1 MAIEFRKDLFADE
14 RNDDLDVIG
23 KPEIR
28 QDILGHV
35 TGRSPFYDDH
45 LFDGLLHMR
54 CVRSPHHHARIR
66 SIDAS
71 AAERMPGVVKVIWPR
86 DVPVNRN
93 TLLSLINFGRD
104 DEPLLAETKVSYVGD
119 PVLAIVATT
128 LRAAQDAVEAVRVD
142 WEVLPHVHD
151 VEEALKP
158 DAPTVNEEYPNNTF
172 DYFDKYDHQKLRF
185 GDTEAAMAQAD
196 HIVEGEYQMS
206 PIEQAPMETCGAIAA
221 PETNNRIVC
230 HTGTQALFFSLGT
243 TAKQLDMPSS
253 RLHFI
258 GGTVGGGFGGKVD
271 SHHEPL
277 AVLACLLTG
286 KPVKYQWDRAEE
298 MQVGA
303 PRGGERWR
311 IRDGVMHDGRIV
323 ARQFTGFF
331 DAGAYTRL
339 SSYAVQKSTG
349 HLPGPYSIPNVAS
362 NVYCVYTNR
371 TPSTAMRGFG
381 ITAVDFAIERH
392 MDKVANTVGMDPI
405 ELRILNAYRDGDM
418 KAHRRPAKNCAL
430 IESCQ
435 VVAQKSDWRL
445 APDAMQ
451 ASSRVGGGMGD
462 KALIPESVTDEE
474 GRIGERKRAFIGP
487 DPFSGS
493 GQRGWTAAGASFNN
507 SSAFGNAPQRED
519 MDAEVERLGFK
530 GGSIDPSLPAATPAP
545 TPSYTPPPQPSYA
558 PPPAAS
564 TPPPSYAPAPST
576 GGPTLPA
583 AYTQRPAG
591 ATPPASAPPSPPPAP
606 SYTAP
611 PPTPPQPVP
620 PAEEAKPFTRG
631 VKRPGVSRFISGR
644 RR

>member
-14 RNDDLDVIG
+14 RDDNLDVIG

-35 TGRSPFYDDH
+35 TGRTPFYDDH
-45 LFDGLLHMR
+45 LFDGLLHLR

-86 DVPVNRN
+86 DVPQNMN
-93 TLLSLINFGRD
+93 TLLSLIGFGRD
-104 DEPLLAETKVSYVGD
+104 DEPLLQDKKVSYVGEQ
-119 PVLAIVATT
+119 VLAIIATSV
-128 LRAAQDAVEAVRVD
+128 RAAQDAVAAVNVD
-142 WEVLPHVHD
+142 WEVLPHVLD
-151 VEEALKP
+151 VEEAMRP
-158 DAPTVNEEYPNNTF
+158 DAPTVNEVYPNNTF
-172 DYFDKYDHQKLRF
+172 DYHDRFDHQKLRF

-196 HIVEGEYQMS
+196 HVIEGEYQMS
-206 PIEQAPMETCGAIAA
+206 PIEQAPMETCGALAA
-221 PETNNRIVC
+221 PETNNRVVC
-230 HTGTQALFFSLGT
+230 YTSTQALFFSLGT
-243 TAKQLDMPSS
+243 TAKQLAIPSS
-253 RLHFI
+253 KLHFI

-277 AVLACLLTG
+277 AVLGCLMTG
-286 KPVKYQWDRAEE
+286 KPVKYMWDRAEE

-311 IRDGVMHDGRIV
+311 IKDGVMRDGRII
-323 ARQFTGFF
+323 ARKFTGFF

-349 HLPGPYSIPNVAS
+349 HLPGPYTIPNVAS

-392 MDKVANTVGMDPI
+392 MDKVAHQVGMDPI

-418 KAHRRPAKNCAL
+418 KAHRRAAKNCAL

-435 VVAQKSDWRL
+435 VVAQKSGWNL
-445 APDAMQ
+445 SAGAAQ
-451 ASSRVGGGMGD
+451 ASSLRDGGGD
-462 KALIPESVTDEE
+462 RALIPETMTDDE
-474 GRIGERKRAFIGP
+474 GKIGERKRTGIAP
-487 DPFSGS
+487 QPFAENGVRS
-493 GQRGWTAAGASFNN
+493 RVPAGHSSNN

-519 MDAEVERLGFK
+519 MDAEIARLGFK
-530 GGSIDPSLPAATPAP
+530 DNAAGVQPAYVQPSPTQPAYFPPATPAP
-545 TPSYTPPPQPSYA
+545 QPAGYA
-558 PPPAAS
+558 PQMSSGGAS
-564 TPPPSYAPAPST
+564 

-591 ATPPASAPPSPPPAP
+591 SQPVSAPASPGHTAPPAPPTPQTTSAPPPAADE
-606 SYTAP
+606 T
-611 PPTPPQPVP
+611 
-620 PAEEAKPFTRG
+620 KHFTRG
-631 VKRPGVSRFISGR
+631 VNRPGVSRFISGSR